1 MTALAPA
8 LQAFFTTRMAEQ
20 HGASPHTIA
29 AYRDTWQLLLRHV
42 SQTTGKPPRTLD
54 FSDLTAETIGAFLA
68 HLEHERDNSVATR
81 NARLAAVHSLFAYAA
96 YQHPE
101 HADTISRVLAI
112 PAKRRQ
118 RSDVTY
124 LDTAEVAALLQAPS
138 RATPAGRRDHAL
150 LQTALTTGMRVS
162 ELTGLRITD
171 VHLGPAAHALCHG
184 KGRKNRST
192 PLDRQTVAVLRV
204 FIAERAVKEGFLFP
218 ARSSTRMS
226 RDAVAARLA
235 LHAAT
240 AATTCPSLTGKVIT
254 PHVLRHTCA
263 MRLLDAGID
272 ITVIALWLGHESTE
286 TTQIYLHADMKT
298 KEAALAR
305 TAPTGTAPG
314 RYKPAGD
321 ALLAFLQSL

>member
-96 YQHPE
+96 CQHPE
-101 HADTISRVLAI
+101 HAGTISRVLAI
-112 PAKRRQ
+112 PARHRQ

-124 LDTAEVAALLQAPS
+124 LDTAEAAALLQAPS

-235 LHAAT
+235 LHAAAGGGSQRQHCRDPEQREP
-240 AATTCPSLTGKVIT
+240 AAP
-254 PHVLRHTCA
+254 R
-263 MRLLDAGID
+263 
-272 ITVIALWLGHESTE
+272 
-286 TTQIYLHADMKT
+286 
-298 KEAALAR
+298 
-305 TAPTGTAPG
+305 
-314 RYKPAGD
+314 
-321 ALLAFLQSL
+321 